1 MTSLAACSAPIK
13 SCPPHHRLAARD
25 QIAPIFLQPCGREQT
40 LPYQRP
46 PSRCLSPTHPPP
58 APLQGHKLGNLS
70 LPPCANYPDLCLSG
84 DLLVAGEVSA
94 VSFTMQIETINYI
107 QKVPQCL
114 IFSPISLFIG
124 ICKNAGAG
132 GLWLFRAGG
141 WEPSSQCVRTLPIAS
156 FLLSLLI
163 LISCICNCPVES
175 WAGSSVGAAGMGI
188 KPFAGPGCC
197 LGGQRAHAG
206 VAAHGLLFP
215 RAVFASV

>member
-1 MTSLAACSAPIK
+1 MGDAPRASGYLLGDAVIPIPVTSLAACSAPIK

-141 WEPSSQCVRTLPIAS
+141 WEPSSRV
-156 FLLSLLI
+156 
-163 LISCICNCPVES
+163 
-175 WAGSSVGAAGMGI
+175 
-188 KPFAGPGCC
+188 
-197 LGGQRAHAG
+197 
-206 VAAHGLLFP
+206 
-215 RAVFASV
+215 